1 MQPAPPAGTVPP
13 VPVPAAVQPT
23 AVKTVAPKLISS
35 VHLSYP
41 PSAKQTGIQGTVTV
55 IASVDANGTVSS
67 AKALTGPL
75 LLRQSAVDSVKQWK
89 YSPGLADGRPV
100 ASQVTVAVEFKLN

>member
-89 YSPGLADGRPV
+89 YSPELADGRPV
-100 ASQVTVAVEFKLN
+100 ASHVTVAVEFKLN